1 MKKIDRLG
9 WLAGIAFNAYGLRV
23 GIRTN
28 QPELMERIVGLL
40 PTGWKPLSSRLV
52 EGLYSLRVGD
62 NGSPSRK
69 GRRFN
74 LLYSGTEQIAR
85 SDNLKDVLG
94 SLETN
99 LRHFVAEYSPNRL
112 FVHAGVVGWRGKAI
126 VIPGQTFS
134 GKSTLVAELVRA
146 GATYYSDEYAVF
158 DSRGRVHPFLK
169 PFEIRDQGDSRQSRI
184 DVAQLGGRAGTK
196 PLPVGL
202 VLMTQFRDGV
212 RWKPRKLSPGKGILE
227 LLSNTVS
234 ARRSPEKAL
243 AALQHVTARGE
254 VLKGARGEAAGI
266 AWAILERMGQ
276 KKA

>member
-62 NGSPSRK
+62 NGSPGRK

-74 LLYSGTEQIAR
+74 LLYSGTKQIAR

-146 GATYYSDEYAVF
+146 GATYYSDEYALL
-158 DSRGRVHPFLK
+158 DSRGRVHPYAK
-169 PFEIRDQGDSRQSRI
+169 PLSLRKEGSAEQEEHSVES
-184 DVAQLGGRAGTK
+184 LGGRSGEK
-196 PLPVGL
+196 PLRVGL
-202 VLMTQFRDGV
+202 VVVARH
-212 RWKPRKLSPGKGILE
+212 RAKAKWKPRTLSAGQGVLE
-227 LLSNTVS
+227 LFANTLP
-234 ARRSPEKAL
+234 ARRRPDVAL
-243 AALQHVTARGE
+243 TTLERAVSQAR
-254 VLKGARGEAAGI
+254 VLKGVRGEAKEAAGR
-266 AWAILERMGQ
+266 ILQ
-276 KKA
+276 ILA